1 MKDYYKIL
9 HIAPDASDEEIEKA
23 HKQLSVEYHP
33 QEHYPEGSF
42 TVRYYKE
49 VQEAYNVL
57 SDPIKRKAYDR
68 ELEANRE
75 QIEDFEKRQREEGFG
90 DVLKLLLSDPK
101 APQQKSQ
108 KKLTTNKR
116 SSSVPSSKGANMP
129 MIFIIVAIVL
139 LSAAIIF
146 LVFNNNSA
154 DPTGDNGL
162 ATTIVDPAP
171 EAESKSLLRDN
182 LYGASEEEATENKPA
197 ESPYE
202 LNREVSEEMASLS
215 LEGCFQLLANERT
228 SFEKKEDAIAR
239 ALQFFEGNNSNV
251 IVLSRNNI
259 QIRRETIE
267 DYLFILMLQGYS
279 IEVVNAE
286 RNQAGKITQ
295 LSVKELL

>member
-101 APQQKSQ
+101 APKPKTQ
-108 KKLTTNKR
+108 KKLTTNKKFGDR
-116 SSSVPSSKGANMP
+116 SARRGINIP
-129 MIFIIVAIVL
+129 MVVIIAAIVL
-139 LSAAIIF
+139 LSAAIVF
-146 LVFNNNSA
+146 LFFNNNSA
-154 DPTGDNGL
+154 GSGESEL
-162 ATTIVDPAP
+162 ASNNVNQVPD
-171 EAESKSLLRDN
+171 AESKSLLREN
-182 LYGASEEEATENKPA
+182 LYGASEENMTESDKE

-202 LNREVSEEMASLS
+202 LNREVSEEMASFS
-215 LEGCFQLLANERT
+215 LEDCFKLLANERT